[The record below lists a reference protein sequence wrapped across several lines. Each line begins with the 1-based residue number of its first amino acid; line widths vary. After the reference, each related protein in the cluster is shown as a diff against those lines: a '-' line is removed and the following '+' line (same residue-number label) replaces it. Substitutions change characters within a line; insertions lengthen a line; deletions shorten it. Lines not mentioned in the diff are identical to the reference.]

1 MIEEIA
7 VWLGCNP
14 SLQDPGLCVMNI
26 LLITPGVF
34 GLFSVLIIYF
44 IAIPVIVWYMMINM
58 IKLAIEKISE
68 ERNR

>member
-14 SLQDPGLCVMNI
+14 SLQDPGLCIVNT

-34 GLFSVLIIYF
+34 GLFSVLILYF
-44 IAIPVIVWYMMINM
+44 IAVPVILWYAIANM
-58 IKLAIEKISE
+58 IRAAAEKL
-68 ERNR
+68 NRGRD

>member
-14 SLQDPGLCVMNI
+14 SLQDPGLCIVNT

-34 GLFSVLIIYF
+34 GLFSVLILYF
-44 IAIPVIVWYMMINM
+44 IAVPMAVWYMIVNM
-58 IKLAIEKISE
+58 IHTIKEKL
-68 ERNR
+68 NRGRD

>member
-1 MIEEIA
+1 
-7 VWLGCNP
+7 
-14 SLQDPGLCVMNI
+14 MNI